1 MAFERLERGEW
12 IAVAGGILLAIG
24 LFLGWYHLENG
35 NASLGGHVGPD
46 TLTGWS
52 AHPIMRWFLL
62 AGAAAPLILAWIVMR
77 EHALSWPRG
86 QMTSVTAI
94 AALGL
99 LFWVGIIDRP
109 GDPRSLTHLRLGWFI
124 AFLGAI
130 LMLAG
135 SVIRQGETETRRK
148 PPGTI

>member
-1 MAFERLERGEW
+1 MGFERLQRGEW
-12 IAVAGGILLAIG
+12 IAVAGGILLAVA

-35 NASLGGHVGPD
+35 NATLGDYTGPE
-46 TLTGWS
+46 TVSGWQ

-62 AGAAAPLILAWIVMR
+62 AGAAAPLILAWIIMR

-86 QMTSVTAI
+86 EMTAVTAI
-94 AALGL
+94 AAVGL
-99 LFWVGIIDRP
+99 LVWVGLISRP
-109 GDPRSLTHLRLGWFI
+109 GDPRSLIHLRLGWVLALI
-124 AFLGAI
+124 GAV

-135 SVIRQGETETRRK
+135 AVMRTQESEARRK

>member
-1 MAFERLERGEW
+1 MAFDRLQRGEL

-24 LFLGWYHLENG
+24 LFLGWYHLENA
-35 NASLGGHVGPD
+35 NALLNGEKGPA
-46 TLTGWS
+46 TFSGWE

-62 AGAAAPLILAWIVMR
+62 AGAAAPLILAWIIMR

-86 QMTSVTAI
+86 EMTAVTAI

-99 LFWVGIIDRP
+99 LVWVGLISKP
-109 GDPRSLTHLRLGWFI
+109 GDPRSLIHLRFGWVV
-124 AFLGAI
+124 ALLGA
-130 LMLAG
+130 LAMLAG
-135 SVIRQGETETRRK
+135 AVMRTQETEARRK

>member
-1 MAFERLERGEW
+1 MAFDRMERGEW

-24 LFLGWYHLENG
+24 LFLGWYHLENQ
-35 NASLGGHVGPD
+35 NALLNGE
-46 TLTGWS
+46 TGARTVSGWN

-62 AGAAAPLILAWIVMR
+62 AGAGAPLILAWIIMR

-86 QMTSVTAI
+86 EMTAVTAI

-99 LFWVGIIDRP
+99 LAWVGLISKP
-109 GDPRSLTHLRLGWFI
+109 GDPPSLIHLRFGWVLAVI
-124 AFLGAI
+124 GAA
-130 LMLAG
+130 LMLVG
-135 SVIRQGETETRRK
+135 SVMRQNETEIKRK

>member
-1 MAFERLERGEW
+1 MAFERLQRGEW

-24 LFLGWYHLENG
+24 LFLGWYRLENG
-35 NASLGGHVGPD
+35 NATLNDTHGPD
-46 TLTGWS
+46 TLSGWM

-62 AGAAAPLILAWIVMR
+62 AGAAAPLILAWIIMR

-86 QMTSVTAI
+86 EMTAVTAI

-99 LFWVGIIDRP
+99 LAWVGLISKP
-109 GDPRSLTHLRLGWFI
+109 GDPPSLIHLRFGWI
-124 AFLGAI
+124 VAVIGA
-130 LMLAG
+130 LMMLVGA
-135 SVIRQGETETRRK
+135 VMRTQETETRRK